1 VPPEAT
7 GKRDTAQ
14 TAFVKYIMEK
24 KKVVPLLVARFI
36 GRQVAVETQKM
47 LPNPSSLMHTSDI
60 PEAEGG
66 EYSLYDHIERLRYL
80 EMSTE
85 KKEVTLVK
93 EVLRTALPGLEDFV
107 TDERYAMLLG
117 KMAYNSYGVCFGG
130 GRDNRVG
137 DLVFTLGVVFTANL
151 SASLRVR
158 KTSKGLVHL
167 MVPKSRL
174 GVDFTSYLLM
184 CILVLSVQPVPHSE
198 ERY

>member
-1 VPPEAT
+1 
-7 GKRDTAQ
+7 
-14 TAFVKYIMEK
+14 MEK
-24 KKVVPLLVARFI
+24 KKVVPLLVARLI

-47 LPNPSSLMHTSDI
+47 LPNPSGLMHTSDI

-93 EVLRTALPGLEDFV
+93 EVLQTALPGLEDFV

-137 DLVFTLGVVFTANL
+137 D
-151 SASLRVR
+151 
-158 KTSKGLVHL
+158 
-167 MVPKSRL
+167 
-174 GVDFTSYLLM
+174 
-184 CILVLSVQPVPHSE
+184 
-198 ERY
+198 